1 LEVSSKQRL
10 VKIQF
15 FLKKLIFYIFF
26 YYFNM
31 LELKIKKKIILIY
44 F

>member
-26 YYFNM
+26 YFNM
-31 LELKIKKKIILIY
+31 LELKIKKKL

>member
-15 FLKKLIFYIFF
+15 FLKKLIFYIYIF
-26 YYFNM
+26 FNM
-31 LELKIKKKIILIY
+31 LELKIKKKL